1 MFLLTILLLLLLP
14 HLLGP
19 LVIYLTQKQPAYPEF
34 TAVNMEQLPPAIAAS
49 FSRTREVLA
58 GLGFEVVAC
67 LYAYGLATNV
77 MAFMLLM
84 VNRETNEGALA
95 SDFYANSGVPI
106 HRSNLEFSTDLS
118 SGVEICT
125 TTGKD
130 PNPYKSYPEKLVYQ
144 FPEVKNPWALYNL
157 HKQMVSLHV
166 RAGDYSYLPTQGS
179 EIRAL
184 STSFTKTLMR
194 QVEFGYLYLDEGAGV
209 FRPTVKG
216 AIMMTWKL
224 AWPAGMIKR
233 ALIRRKARRLMS
245 RYRHA
250 LAYHSV

>member
-1 MFLLTILLLLLLP
+1 VLLLLP

-19 LVIYLTQKQPAYPEF
+19 VIIYLTQKQPAYPEF
-34 TAVNMEQLPPAIAAS
+34 HVVRTEQLPPAIAAS
-49 FSRTREVLA
+49 FTRTREVLA
-58 GLGFEVVAC
+58 GLGFEAVAC

-95 SDFYANSGVPI
+95 TDLYANSGVPTR
-106 HRSNLEFSTDLS
+106 RSSLEFSTDLA

-130 PNPYKSYPEKLVYQ
+130 PNPYKSCPEKLVYK
-144 FPEVKNPWALYNL
+144 FPEVKNPWALCNL
-157 HKQMVSLHV
+157 HRQMVKLQV
-166 RAGDYSYLPTQGS
+166 RAGDYSYLPTAGT
-179 EIRAL
+179 EIQAL

-194 QVEFGYLYLDEGAGV
+194 QVEFGYMYLDEAAGV

-216 AIMMTWKL
+216 AIIMTWKL
-224 AWPAGMIKR
+224 AWPAGMIMR
-233 ALIRRKARRLMS
+233 ALIRRRARSLMS